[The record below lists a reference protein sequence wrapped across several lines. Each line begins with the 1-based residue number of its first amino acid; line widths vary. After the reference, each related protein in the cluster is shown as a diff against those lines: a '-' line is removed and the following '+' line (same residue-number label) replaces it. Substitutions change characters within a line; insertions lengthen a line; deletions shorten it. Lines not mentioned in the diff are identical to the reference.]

1 MVKALVLAG
10 GRGTRLRPLT
20 HTAAKQ
26 LVPVANRPILFYV
39 LDNLAGAGIR
49 EVGVVVSPET
59 HKAVQEAVGDGSRWG
74 FKRVEYLLQ
83 EDPLGLAHAV
93 KVARPFLGESS
104 FVMYL
109 GDNLIGS
116 GILEFSKT
124 FKGAKA
130 DAMILLK
137 QVENPS
143 SFGIVEIDGEG
154 RVIRLVEK
162 PKHPKS
168 NLALV
173 GIYFFS
179 PRIHRAIEDIRP
191 SRRGELEITD
201 AIQRLFKSGGTVTS
215 HILEQWWIDMGK
227 KDDLLTANSIVL
239 DQWIGRKLDGT
250 FDKESQVIGR
260 VTLGKKS
267 IVHRSTVRGPV
278 VIGENVLIEDSFI
291 GPFTSIGRD
300 NQITH
305 SVIEHSVILE
315 GASIENVDRL
325 EDSLVGN
332 GSRIFKD
339 RSGRHGYRLSVGD
352 DSVVEL

>member
-10 GRGTRLRPLT
+10 GRGTRLRPFT

-39 LDNLAGAGIR
+39 LDNLANAEIK

-59 HKAVQEAVGDGSRWG
+59 HKVIQGAVGDGSRWG
-74 FKRVEYLLQ
+74 FRTVEYILQ
-83 EDPLGLAHAV
+83 GEPLGLAHAV

-116 GILEFSKT
+116 GIQEFCET
-124 FKGAKA
+124 FKRTKA
-130 DAMILLK
+130 DAMILIK

-143 SFGIVEIDGEG
+143 SFGIVEIDGKG

-168 NLALV
+168 DLALV

-179 PRIHRAIEDIRP
+179 PRIHQAIEDIRP

-201 AIQRLFKSGGTVTS
+201 AIQRLFKRGGTVAS
-215 HILEQWWIDMGK
+215 HILEQWWIDTGK

-250 FDKESQVIGR
+250 LDKESQVIGR
-260 VTLGKKS
+260 VTLGKNS
-267 IVHRSTVRGPV
+267 IIHRSTVRGPV

-300 NQITH
+300 NRITH

-315 GASIENVDRL
+315 SASIENIDRL

-339 RSGRHGYRLSVGD
+339 RSSRHGYRLSVGD